1 MTTKKI
7 VLIIGAVVTAMAL
20 LVGVFVGG
28 IILFA
33 LYSIG
38 TSDAA
43 VTAKQF
49 LRNNE
54 QLKQDIGE
62 IRDFGSLVSGNVSVS
77 NGNGTATLGLKV
89 IGERRTVNATVE
101 LMYASGRPWRVTSAF
116 YKNGGGTTVYLL
128 NPFESQLSPP
138 SEHCDLCAN
147 LGVVCVERLNTEG
160 AKAFAEFAKMRIS
173 LIV

>member
-7 VLIIGAVVTAMAL
+7 VLIIGAVVIALAL

-33 LYSIG
+33 LYSFG
-38 TSDAA
+38 TSEAA
-43 VTAKQF
+43 VTAKEF

-62 IRDFGSLVSGNVSVS
+62 VKDFGTFVSGNVSVS

-89 IGERRTVNATVE
+89 IGEKLTVNASVE
-101 LMYASGRPWRVTSAF
+101 LVYASGRPWRVTSAS
-116 YKNGGGTTVYLL
+116 YKNQAGNTVDLL
-128 NPFESQLSPP
+128 NPYESHLLPRV
-138 SEHCDLCAN
+138 
-147 LGVVCVERLNTEG
+147 G
-160 AKAFAEFAKMRIS
+160 F
-173 LIV
+173 IV